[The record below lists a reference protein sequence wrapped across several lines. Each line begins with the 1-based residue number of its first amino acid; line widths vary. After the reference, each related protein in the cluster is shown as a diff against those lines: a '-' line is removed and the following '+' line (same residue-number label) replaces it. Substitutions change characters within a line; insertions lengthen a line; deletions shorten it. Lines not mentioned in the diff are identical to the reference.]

1 MSSNAQELLPFP
13 KGTNVKGRK
22 CYDAEEYR
30 QVAKIVLEYYN
41 LRQENNLYEVEVI
54 ELREALVLRTE
65 QVVQFRAAQ
74 SMLQAELQIERD
86 VRKTYQERAET
97 TTRKAKIMKVLAI
110 TGAVV
115 AGGLA
120 VGLVVK

>member
-1 MSSNAQELLPFP
+1 
-13 KGTNVKGRK
+13 
-22 CYDAEEYR
+22 
-30 QVAKIVLEYYN
+30 VAKIVLEYYN

-86 VRKTYQERAET
+86 VRKTYQERAEM